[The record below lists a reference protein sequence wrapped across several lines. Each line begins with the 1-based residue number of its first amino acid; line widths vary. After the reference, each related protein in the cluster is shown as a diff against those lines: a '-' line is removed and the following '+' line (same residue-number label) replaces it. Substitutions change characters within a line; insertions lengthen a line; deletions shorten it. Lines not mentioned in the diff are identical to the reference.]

1 MPLCPQITN
10 TPVTVTQ
17 TGDFVVTSV
26 VPLIADTTDG
36 LANNFESIEILADG
50 KTKVYRQNDEPTGA
64 GINDGDLWIDIND
77 GNKLYVRVSGAW
89 VTAQDAAIGTAQ
101 AAANAAAAAAATA
114 QANATTALADAAIA
128 YTTAQ
133 NSLQG
138 SAYAIQD
145 PTTKQ
150 LTSIDS
156 TGLTVYSGASAT
168 SGPRI
173 VMNSLGIAAYGSGS
187 SVNITNAVGNGTTVT
202 YTASGHSFT
211 VGKNITVSGLAPAGY
226 NGAFVITAVS
236 AGSTF
241 TVANT
246 TTATLTDAN
255 GVAEFATLAISATTG
270 NAVFSGSVTGS
281 TIIGGTLNI
290 AGKAIIDPAGLLTA
304 TGATI
309 TGRINAEAGYFGTP
323 TNGFDISTTG
333 LVGVGNG
340 VISGGAISG
349 TTFTNGSTFN
359 VTSGG
364 VLTATSGTIGGW
376 SMTSSTLFRTV
387 GTKTLTLDSAGPSIT
402 LSDSGSGFSTTGI
415 IITSSGQTAAYGAT
429 QVALSGS
436 AANIDFAGLGSL
448 GVLSNNILLQSGGTQ
463 QIILKPGSGLGSTT
477 YNVEVQGYLS
487 IPVYAFSTGTYSTSS
502 TSQTEGV
509 YISASG
515 AIIGRRD
522 NAIPLFSHR
531 WNASGTSEVVRFVY
545 NGSDAGGINTS
556 SGGSPAFR
564 TTSDYRLKQD
574 IADFD
579 GSVNIIKATRL
590 RSFRMKHDP
599 ENMQIGFVAHE
610 FSEAA
615 PELVMGQKDA
625 LDEDG
630 NPDYQSIMITSL
642 IPYLTGALKDVIL
655 RVEALEGE

>member
-89 VTAQDAAIGTAQ
+89 VSAQDAAIGTAQ

-114 QANATTALADAAIA
+114 QADATAALADAAIA

-138 SAYAIQD
+138 SAFAIQD

-150 LTSIDS
+150 LTSIDA
-156 TGLTVYSGASAT
+156 TGLTVFSGGSAT

-290 AGKAIIDPAGLLTA
+290 AGKAVINASGILQAE
-304 TGATI
+304 GATI
-309 TGRINAEAGYFGTP
+309 QGTVNAEAGYFGTVS
-323 TNGFDISTTG
+323 NGWSIDATG
-333 LVGVGNG
+333 LVAQG
-340 VISGGAISG
+340 
-349 TTFTNGSTFN
+349 
-359 VTSGG
+359 
-364 VLTATSGTIGGW
+364 SGTIVGGTI
-376 SMTSSTLFRTV
+376 STSSATNRISMGGGSNSLSFFYL
-387 GTKTLTLDSAGPSIT
+387 GSAT
-402 LSDSGSGFSTTGI
+402 AHLLATTG
-415 IITSSGQTAAYGAT
+415 GAGARLHYGAT
-429 QVALSGS
+429 ADGSGNPYPSLDLDSSGVAIEGS
-436 AANIDFAGLGSL
+436 ATYQIASTSL
-448 GVLSNNILLQSGGTQ
+448 GNIVYGNILCNSGVTVTGAPIYT
-463 QIILKPGSGLGSTT
+463 GDATST
-477 YNVEVQGYLS
+477 
-487 IPVYAFSTGTYSTSS
+487 PST
-502 TSQTEGV
+502 QTEG
-509 YISASG
+509 ISLTQGGTVSA
-515 AIIGRRD
+515 RRS
-522 NAIPLFSHR
+522 NNNPLNLHIFDVT
-531 WNASGTSEVVRFVY
+531 AAAGTSVEVIQFIR
-545 NGSDAGGINTS
+545 NGTNRGTLEVFGNTTAPTLV
-556 SGGSPAFR
+556 GS
-564 TTSDYRLKQD
+564 SDYRLKENIRD
-574 IADFD
+574 YTESLDKLLATKVRVFNEVEDADHND
-579 GSVNIIKATRL
+579 V
-590 RSFRMKHDP
+590 
-599 ENMQIGFVAHE
+599 IGFVAHE
-610 FSEAA
+610 FAEVF
-615 PELVMGQKDA
+615 PNMVNGEKDA
-625 LDEDG
+625 VDIEG
-630 NPDYQSIMITSL
+630 NPIYQKLSYSNL
-642 IPYLTGALKDVIL
+642 IPHLVGAIQALHKEVQTLK
-655 RVEALEGE
+655 GE